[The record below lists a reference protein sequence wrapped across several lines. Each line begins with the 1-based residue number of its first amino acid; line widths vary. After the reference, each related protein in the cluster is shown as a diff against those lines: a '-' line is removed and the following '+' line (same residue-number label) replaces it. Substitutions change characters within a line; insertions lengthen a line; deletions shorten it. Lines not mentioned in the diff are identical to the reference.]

1 MGLCSLFLVDV
12 NASFTVT
19 DSTSGEKVNNG
30 TVHLSSSVGQM
41 VLAGIDRALPS
52 ADEECLFFSSTLTGS
67 SRINHKQVIEQ
78 SRVIV
83 KVLNHSVYLFWQQCM
98 KGRIE

>member
-41 VLAGIDRALPS
+41 ALAGIDRALP
-52 ADEECLFFSSTLTGS
+52 
-67 SRINHKQVIEQ
+67 
-78 SRVIV
+78 
-83 KVLNHSVYLFWQQCM
+83 QQTKNACAFQAHLQ
-98 KGRIE
+98 GPPE